1 LKFVCIIAR
10 QFDFLFDPEEK
21 PQKKFPHAFILTP
34 VYEEFKENDAET
46 VGFLIGVTV
55 FSNLLDRLLP
65 EGKNGIIAVL
75 DDTCGNT
82 MSFEMS
88 SGKAIFLGYED
99 VHETKFDEYERYESN
114 LEMYEEQVEG
124 LCEHNLHIY
133 PSTKLRNNYDTNKPL
148 LYAGVVAI
156 SFLLTAAL
164 LIVYDCMVNLRQNK
178 TMAGAARTQAIVT
191 SLFPKQIGKKM
202 VEEAYNTNAGQD
214 NTWKKGNKPGLQSIM
229 GANGQVYRYANSSK
243 TSRPLAELF
252 PEATIMFG
260 DLVGFTA
267 WSSMR
272 EPSQVF
278 MLLEGLYSAYDEL
291 ALRRKVFKVETIGDC
306 YVAVC
311 GVPAVR
317 KDHAKTMVRFARDCL
332 DAMHLILNELTV
344 DLGPDTT
351 ELGMRVGLHSGP
363 VTGGVLR
370 GDRARFQLF
379 GDTVNTTA
387 RLESSGVKNRI
398 HVSQETADRLIAA
411 GKEHWLTPRDSRVDA
426 KGKGLMQTYWVY
438 TKGDTAKSTA
448 VTSSSGDA
456 EELRRNSQDLGNVIS
471 VVSKSS
477 NRDVDWTVE
486 ILMSFLK
493 EVEARRQS
501 IGANS
506 DSMETIKAAE
516 RQIQESN
523 GVPFDEIKEFFHLP
537 KYSASKA
544 MVDPNAIQLESI
556 VVSQL
561 RDFVQCIA
569 HTYHDNSFHNF
580 EHASH
585 VMLSV
590 VKLLKRIFAQT
601 GNEENTDDEAIHD
614 YTFGITSDPLTQFS
628 VVLSALV
635 HDIDHSGVPNSRL
648 SQEQDRLAQIYR
660 GKSIAEQNS
669 VDIAWGLLMDERF
682 DALRMVIYST
692 VQDLQRFRQMMVHTV
707 LATDIMDR
715 ELSQERKER
724 WSATFG
730 LDGDSKNSWAKNA
743 GVDNEVDRKATIVIE
758 HLMQASDVAHTM
770 QHWHVYQKWNAR
782 LFNETYRAYKEG
794 RSERNP
800 AEFWY
805 KAEIGFFD
813 YYIIPLA
820 QKLKSCGVFGVSG
833 DEYLTYARQN
843 RAEWEGKGESMVEQ
857 LVLDAGR

>member
-1 LKFVCIIAR
+1 
-10 QFDFLFDPEEK
+10 
-21 PQKKFPHAFILTP
+21 
-34 VYEEFKENDAET
+34 
-46 VGFLIGVTV
+46 VT
-55 FSNLLDRLLP
+55 
-65 EGKNGIIAVL
+65 A
-75 DDTCGNT
+75 
-82 MSFEMS
+82 
-88 SGKAIFLGYED
+88 
-99 VHETKFDEYERYESN
+99 
-114 LEMYEEQVEG
+114 
-124 LCEHNLHIY
+124 
-133 PSTKLRNNYDTNKPL
+133 
-148 LYAGVVAI
+148 
-156 SFLLTAAL
+156 
-164 LIVYDCMVNLRQNK
+164 
-178 TMAGAARTQAIVT
+178 
-191 SLFPKQIGKKM
+191 
-202 VEEAYNTNAGQD
+202 
-214 NTWKKGNKPGLQSIM
+214 
-229 GANGQVYRYANSSK
+229 
-243 TSRPLAELF
+243 
-252 PEATIMFG
+252 
-260 DLVGFTA
+260 
-267 WSSMR
+267 
-272 EPSQVF
+272 
-278 MLLEGLYSAYDEL
+278 
-291 ALRRKVFKVETIGDC
+291 
-306 YVAVC
+306 
-311 GVPAVR
+311 
-317 KDHAKTMVRFARDCL
+317 
-332 DAMHLILNELTV
+332 
-344 DLGPDTT
+344 
-351 ELGMRVGLHSGP
+351 
-363 VTGGVLR
+363 GVLR

-398 HVSQETADRLIAA
+398 HVSQETANRLIAA
-411 GKEHWLTPRDSRVDA
+411 GKEHWLTPRDSTVDA
-426 KGKGLMQTYWVY
+426 KGKGIMQTYWVY

-448 VTSSSGDA
+448 VTSSSGDTG
-456 EELRRNSQDLGNVIS
+456 ELRRNSQDLGYIIP

-477 NRDVDWTVE
+477 NRNVDWTVE
-486 ILMSFLK
+486 ILVMFLK

-501 IGANS
+501 IGTNS

-544 MVDPNAIQLESI
+544 VVDPNDIQLESI
-556 VVSQL
+556 VIWQL

-590 VKLLKRIFAQT
+590 VKLSKRIVAPT
-601 GNEENTDDEAIHD
+601 ENKENTYDEAMHD

-635 HDIDHSGVPNSRL
+635 HDVDHSGVPNSQL
-648 SQEQDRLAQIYR
+648 SQEQDRLAQMYR

-669 VDIAWGLLMDERF
+669 VHLAWGLLMDERF

-692 VQDLQRFRQMMVHTV
+692 VQDLKRFRQMMVHAV

-715 ELSQERKER
+715 ELSQQRKER

-730 LDGDSKNSWAKNA
+730 LDGDSKNSWAKNT

-758 HLMQASDVAHTM
+758 YLMQASDVAHTM

-782 LFNETYRAYKEG
+782 LFNEMYRAYKEG
-794 RSERNP
+794 RSEKDP

-805 KAEIGFFD
+805 KGEIGFFD

-820 QKLKSCGVFGVSG
+820 MKLKSCGVFGVSS

-843 RAEWEGKGESMVEQ
+843 RAEWEAKGEALVVQ